1 MCTVHCVSTVLFG
14 FSAKPFFWAVLIMAR
29 SKSSS
34 VWLREHFNDVYVK
47 KAQAEGLRSRA
58 VYKLEELIE
67 RDRLLKPG
75 IHVVDLGAAPGSWSQ
90 LVRQRMGDTGTVTA
104 LDILPMQSIAG
115 VDFLQGDFREESVLL
130 ELEARLNGQKLDL
143 VLSDMAPNM
152 SGVELADQIRA
163 MDLAELALDFS
174 RSCLRPGG
182 SFVIKLFQGA
192 GFDKYLRSLRAD
204 FTRVTMRKPKA
215 SRARSREVYA
225 LAIGLKPAAAQPA
238 RIVHE

>member
-1 MCTVHCVSTVLFG
+1 MD
-14 FSAKPFFWAVLIMAR
+14 AKGYHAGCQSHTCGRCRMPR

-34 VWLREHFNDVYVK
+34 RWLREHFDDVYVK

-58 VYKLEELIE
+58 VFKLEELIE

-75 IHVVDLGAAPGSWSQ
+75 IRVVDLGAAPGSWSQ
-90 LVRQRMGDTGTVTA
+90 LVRQRLGDGGTVIA
-104 LDILPMQSIAG
+104 LDILPMQGIGG
-115 VDFLQGDFREESVLL
+115 VDFLQGDFREESVLK
-130 ELEARLNGQKLDL
+130 ELESRLDGGKVDL

-152 SGVELADQIRA
+152 SGVALADQIRA

-174 RSCLRPGG
+174 RHWLKPGG
-182 SFVIKLFQGA
+182 AFLIKLFQGA
-192 GFDKYLRSLRAD
+192 GFDDYLRSLRAE

-225 LAIGLKPAAAQPA
+225 LAIGRKPGREPDGREHA
-238 RIVHE
+238 E

>member
-1 MCTVHCVSTVLFG
+1 M
-14 FSAKPFFWAVLIMAR
+14 PR

-34 VWLREHFNDVYVK
+34 RWLREHFDDVYVK

-58 VYKLEELIE
+58 VFKLEELIE

-75 IHVVDLGAAPGSWSQ
+75 IRVVDLGAAPGSWSQ
-90 LVRQRMGDTGTVTA
+90 LVRQRLGDSGTVIA
-104 LDILPMQSIAG
+104 LDILPMQGIGG
-115 VDFLQGDFREESVLL
+115 VDFLQGDFREESVLR
-130 ELEARLNGQKLDL
+130 ELEALLDGGKVDL

-152 SGVELADQIRA
+152 SGVALADQIRA

-174 RSCLRPGG
+174 RQWLKPGG
-182 SFVIKLFQGA
+182 AFLIKLFQGA
-192 GFDKYLRSLRAD
+192 GFDDYLRSLRAE

-225 LAIGLKPAAAQPA
+225 LAIGRKPGREPTDKHMLDEHA
-238 RIVHE
+238 E

>member
-1 MCTVHCVSTVLFG
+1 MS
-14 FSAKPFFWAVLIMAR
+14 R

-34 VWLREHFNDVYVK
+34 RWLREHFDDVYVK

-58 VYKLEELIE
+58 AFKLEELIE

-75 IHVVDLGAAPGSWSQ
+75 IRVVDLGAAPGSWSQ
-90 LVRQRMGDTGTVTA
+90 MVRKRLGDTGTVVA
-104 LDILPMQSIAG
+104 LDILPMQGIAG
-115 VDFLQGDFREESVLL
+115 VDFLQGDFREESVLRTL
-130 ELEARLNGQKLDL
+130 ESRLDGQKVDL

-152 SGVELADQIRA
+152 SGVALADQIRA

-174 RSCLRPGG
+174 RHWLKPGG
-182 SFVIKLFQGA
+182 SFLIKLFQGA
-192 GFDKYLRSLRAD
+192 GFDDYLRSLRAD

-225 LAIGLKPAAAQPA
+225 LATGMKPGVGPKDENRA
-238 RIVHE
+238 